1 MILQINIYTLGKIN
15 IESIIF
21 KEEVVLMDRLK
32 RDMKNMKEDLKEGVK
47 KTAYVMKN
55 TAEDLKDDA
64 QGAMVN
70 LEMKKDEMM
79 ERYEQKKFSKELE
92 KQMKNEMK

>member
-1 MILQINIYTLGKIN
+1 
-15 IESIIF
+15 
-21 KEEVVLMDRLK
+21 
-32 RDMKNMKEDLKEGVK
+32 MKEDLKEGVK

>member
-1 MILQINIYTLGKIN
+1 
-15 IESIIF
+15 
-21 KEEVVLMDRLK
+21 MDRLK
-32 RDMKNMKEDLKEGVK
+32 RNMKNMKEDLKEGVK

>member
-1 MILQINIYTLGKIN
+1 
-15 IESIIF
+15 
-21 KEEVVLMDRLK
+21 MDRLK

-70 LEMKKDEMM
+70 LEMKKGEMM

>member
-1 MILQINIYTLGKIN
+1 
-15 IESIIF
+15 
-21 KEEVVLMDRLK
+21 
-32 RDMKNMKEDLKEGVK
+32 MKNMKEDLKEGVK

-64 QGAMVN
+64 QVAMVN

>member
-1 MILQINIYTLGKIN
+1 
-15 IESIIF
+15 
-21 KEEVVLMDRLK
+21 MDRLT

>member
-1 MILQINIYTLGKIN
+1 MLQINICTLGKIN
-15 IESIIF
+15 IGSIIF
-21 KEEVVLMDRLK
+21 TEEVVLMDRLK

>member
-1 MILQINIYTLGKIN
+1 
-15 IESIIF
+15 
-21 KEEVVLMDRLK
+21 MDRLK

-92 KQMKNEMK
+92 KQMKKEMK

>member
-1 MILQINIYTLGKIN
+1 
-15 IESIIF
+15 
-21 KEEVVLMDRLK
+21 MDRLK
-32 RDMKNMKEDLKEGVK
+32 KDMKNMKEDLKEGVK

>member
-1 MILQINIYTLGKIN
+1 
-15 IESIIF
+15 
-21 KEEVVLMDRLK
+21 MDRLK

-55 TAEDLKDDA
+55 TAEDFKDDA

>member
-1 MILQINIYTLGKIN
+1 
-15 IESIIF
+15 
-21 KEEVVLMDRLK
+21 MDRLK

-92 KQMKNEMK
+92 KQMKLSLIHI

>member
-1 MILQINIYTLGKIN
+1 
-15 IESIIF
+15 
-21 KEEVVLMDRLK
+21 MDRLK
-32 RDMKNMKEDLKEGVK
+32 RDMKNIKEDLKEGVK

>member
-1 MILQINIYTLGKIN
+1 
-15 IESIIF
+15 
-21 KEEVVLMDRLK
+21 MDRLK

-70 LEMKKDEMM
+70 LEMKEDEMM

>member
-1 MILQINIYTLGKIN
+1 
-15 IESIIF
+15 
-21 KEEVVLMDRLK
+21 
-32 RDMKNMKEDLKEGVK
+32 MKNMKEDLKEGVK

>member
-1 MILQINIYTLGKIN
+1 MILQINICTLGKIN
-15 IESIIF
+15 IGSIIF
-21 KEEVVLMDRLK
+21 TEEVVLMDRLK

-70 LEMKKDEMM
+70 LEMKKDEM
-79 ERYEQKKFSKELE
+79 
-92 KQMKNEMK
+92 

>member
-1 MILQINIYTLGKIN
+1 LGKIN
-15 IESIIF
+15 IGSIIF
-21 KEEVVLMDRLK
+21 TEEVVLMDRLK

-70 LEMKKDEMM
+70 LEIKKDEMM

>member
-1 MILQINIYTLGKIN
+1 
-15 IESIIF
+15 
-21 KEEVVLMDRLK
+21 MDRLK

-64 QGAMVN
+64 KGAMVN

>member
-1 MILQINIYTLGKIN
+1 
-15 IESIIF
+15 
-21 KEEVVLMDRLK
+21 MDRLK

-70 LEMKKDEMM
+70 LEMKKDEIM

>member
-1 MILQINIYTLGKIN
+1 
-15 IESIIF
+15 
-21 KEEVVLMDRLK
+21 DRLK

>member
-1 MILQINIYTLGKIN
+1 
-15 IESIIF
+15 
-21 KEEVVLMDRLK
+21 MDRLK

>member
-1 MILQINIYTLGKIN
+1 MILQINICTLGKIN
-15 IESIIF
+15 IGSIIF
-21 KEEVVLMDRLK
+21 TEEVVLMDRLK

>member
-1 MILQINIYTLGKIN
+1 MI
-15 IESIIF
+15 
-21 KEEVVLMDRLK
+21 DRLK

>member
-1 MILQINIYTLGKIN
+1 
-15 IESIIF
+15 
-21 KEEVVLMDRLK
+21 
-32 RDMKNMKEDLKEGVK
+32 MKNMKEDLKEGVK

-79 ERYEQKKFSKELE
+79 ERYVQKKFSKELE

>member
-1 MILQINIYTLGKIN
+1 
-15 IESIIF
+15 
-21 KEEVVLMDRLK
+21 MDRLK

-70 LEMKKDEMM
+70 LEIKKDEMM